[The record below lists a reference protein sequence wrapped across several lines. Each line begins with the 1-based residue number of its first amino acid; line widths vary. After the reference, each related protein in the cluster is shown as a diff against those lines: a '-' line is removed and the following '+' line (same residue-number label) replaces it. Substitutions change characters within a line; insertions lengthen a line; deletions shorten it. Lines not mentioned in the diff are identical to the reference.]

1 MYYVWL
7 VSKYRETAKPSLL
20 GQKLYIIWWVYAF
33 FLGYESPLKYMKA
46 WYTDSLEQ
54 KIVLNLQQKSLYRTK
69 LLTTDHNVRKCTC
82 ISEADRG
89 LCIMG
94 AVLFQKPFLFRNI
107 KRYRGVIQSENYK
120 TWQIEKWQGRN
131 WKCSVK
137 YNMLLP
143 VYQLAQ
149 HGGRLSGFGEPY
161 VSLRGWPFDSE
172 RDLEFC
178 LNKYSDQVMSN
189 N

>member
-1 MYYVWL
+1 MSVRL
-7 VSKYRETAKPSLL
+7 
-20 GQKLYIIWWVYAF
+20 

-46 WYTDSLEQ
+46 WHTDSLEQ
-54 KIVLNLQQKSLYRTK
+54 KIVHNLQHRSLYRTQQ
-69 LLTTDHNVRKCTC
+69 LTTDHNVRQCTC
-82 ISEADRG
+82 IYEADRG
-89 LCIMG
+89 LSIMG

-120 TWQIEKWQGRN
+120 TWQMEKWQGRN

-149 HGGRLSGFGEPY
+149 HGGPVRLWGIIY
-161 VSLRGWPFDSE
+161 VS
-172 RDLEFC
+172 
-178 LNKYSDQVMSN
+178 
-189 N
+189 